1 MLEADITTKK
11 SIAQPP
17 LDLLFNPAVLSKKDV
32 WDIDVSLLLEMLLK
46 LLNSSGKK
54 DLRMCGIA
62 ALSSSLIYRLKV
74 ESILRLEKI
83 SKIKKGVE
91 VVDIQ
96 PIQNLKPLEI
106 PFRIEL
112 TYPVTL
118 EELLHVLENMINGL
132 ANPKPRRNQLNLES
146 VETFSFDEYLVKFE
160 KILHTYEDMI
170 FDIVTADKRI
180 EFKNLTLKMGSV
192 ETVRCFIAILY
203 LAMKRKIFLE
213 QKDDEILIYLKE
225 NAECLDCFRDCTT

>member
-1 MLEADITTKK
+1 MSEADITTKK
-11 SIAQPP
+11 SISQPP
-17 LDLLFNPAVLSKKDV
+17 LDLLFNPSVLSKKDV
-32 WDIDVSLLLEMLLK
+32 WEIDVSLLLEMLLK
-46 LLNSSGKK
+46 LINNSGKK

-91 VVDIQ
+91 IVDIR
-96 PIQNLKPLEI
+96 PIPNLKPIEI
-106 PFRIEL
+106 PFRIEP

-118 EELLHVLENMINGL
+118 EELLRVLENMINGL

-146 VETFSFDEYLVKFE
+146 VETFNFDEYLVKFE
-160 KILHTYEDMI
+160 KILALYENMI
-170 FDIVTADKRI
+170 YDIVTADKCV
-180 EFKNLTLKMGSV
+180 EFKNLTLKMNPT
-192 ETVRCFIAILY
+192 EIVRCFIAILY

-213 QKDDEILIYLKE
+213 QNDDGILISLNE
-225 NAECLDCFRDCTT
+225 NID

>member
-1 MLEADITTKK
+1 MSEGDINTKK
-11 SIAQPP
+11 SISQPP
-17 LDLLFNPAVLSKKDV
+17 LDLLFNPSVLSKKDV
-32 WDIDVSLLLEMLLK
+32 WEIDVSLLLEMLLK
-46 LLNSSGKK
+46 LINNSGKK

-83 SKIKKGVE
+83 SKTKKGIE
-91 VVDIQ
+91 IVDIK
-96 PIQNLKPLEI
+96 PIPNLKPIEI
-106 PFRIEL
+106 PFRIEP

-146 VETFSFDEYLVKFE
+146 VETFNFDEYIVKFE
-160 KILHTYEDMI
+160 KILQSYEDMI
-170 FDIVTADKRI
+170 FDIVTADKYV
-180 EFKNLTLKMGSV
+180 EFKNLTLKMNSI
-192 ETVRCFIAILY
+192 EIVRCFIAILY

-213 QKDDEILIYLKE
+213 QKDDEIMISFNE
-225 NAECLDCFRDCTT
+225 NID